1 MRVHAGLLSLTLC
14 LAAPASAADYHAGPD
29 DYRSYLPRLQAG
41 DRLLL
46 APGDYPRG
54 LPLHDLEGRADA
66 PIVVQGPAHG
76 ARARFPARPGANT
89 VSLANVRHVVIRDL
103 ELDGGNLPVD
113 AVKAEGHA
121 RYAHYVTLERLYIH
135 DHMAS
140 QQNVGISSK
149 CPAFGWV
156 IRGNRIERVGTGLY
170 LGDSDGSDPFVAGL
184 IEDNHI
190 SATRG
195 YNLQIKHQL
204 ARPADLPEPER
215 RHDTLIRRNFFAK
228 ADAQPDP
235 EARPNVLVG
244 HLPLA
249 GPGSEDG
256 YLIQANLFWQN
267 PSEALFQGEGNLT
280 LEANVLVNRHGPALH
295 IQPHNDVP
303 RRIELRHNT
312 VLARDAGILV
322 RHREASDAPAP
333 IYPQRAEGNLIFAA
347 RPLSGIAGANFS
359 AAYDQA
365 GLYLARPYADLGEL
379 DVSPLRPRPGREA
392 PGARDFFGAPQ
403 AGVAGA
409 VAGRDAGPAYAHW
422 RGMGDAP

>member
-1 MRVHAGLLSLTLC
+1 MRVFAGLLSLG
-14 LAAPASAADYHAGPD
+14 LAAAALAADYHAGPD

-54 LPLHDLEGRADA
+54 LPLHDLEGRPDA

-76 ARARFPARPGANT
+76 APARFLARPGANT
-89 VSLANVRHVVIRDL
+89 VSLANVRHVSLRDL

-184 IEDNHI
+184 IEDNRI
-190 SATRG
+190 GATLG
-195 YNLQIKHQL
+195 YNLQIKHQR
-204 ARPADLPEPER
+204 ARPADLPEADA
-215 RHDTLIRRNFFAK
+215 RHDTVIRRNFFAK
-228 ADAQPDP
+228 VEALPGP

-244 HLPLA
+244 HLPLVGA
-249 GPGSEDG
+249 GSEDG
-256 YLIQANLFWQN
+256 YLIEANLFWQN

-280 LEANVLVNRHGPALH
+280 LQGNVLVNRAGPAVH

-303 RRIELRHNT
+303 RRVAVLHNT
-312 VLARDAGILV
+312 VLARDEGVVL
-322 RHREASDAPAP
+322 RNREAATP
-333 IYPQRAEGNLIFAA
+333 YPQRVEGNLIFAA
-347 RPLSGIAGANFS
+347 RPLSGAAGRNLLAP
-359 AAYDQA
+359 YDLA
-365 GLYLARPYADLGEL
+365 GRYLLRPYAEL
-379 DVSPLRPRPGREA
+379 AEFDAAPLRPQRLPELAGAGGR
-392 PGARDFFGAPQ
+392 DYFGAPQ
-403 AGVAGA
+403 DGILGA
-409 VAGRDAGPAYAHW
+409 IARGDAGPAYR
-422 RGMGDAP
+422 RGKGGHAP